1 MMRSTHE
8 HALPCLTMKEEVAQR
23 LFFKVGLICMHA
35 LYHVLLIAY
44 AHTCTHTATQ
54 ATSERQSTLTLELS
68 KHDPSSSDFE
78 ESQLTT
84 TTLYHHDSS
93 TSGTTTTTTTESAHH
108 DYQALEIEAIRPSSA
123 SPVLST
129 DYVEMLQTPGLR
141 MVADSSKENHTSGI
155 TTSTPSNTS
164 DHTLECP
171 TLSLQ
176 RQQAE
181 YNPYYNVPE
190 LRCQEE
196 SEKKGTTEE
205 ETVTENENLSELAV
219 AVVSVDD
226 GSDVN
231 QNDCDVS
238 VSIVGEGGSGD
249 SRRTDCDD
257 EQTGVEGVVT
267 RPRSR
272 CSVDSGGMMNSYND
286 QPTGNRDRTVSSADS
301 AN

>member
-1 MMRSTHE
+1 MHCIDCICTH
-8 HALPCLTMKEEVAQR
+8 T
-23 LFFKVGLICMHA
+23 
-35 LYHVLLIAY
+35 
-44 AHTCTHTATQ
+44 HTHTHTATQ
-54 ATSERQSTLTLELS
+54 ATIEHQSTLTLELS

-93 TSGTTTTTTTESAHH
+93 TSGTTTTTTESAHH
-108 DYQALEIEAIRPSSA
+108 DYQALEIEAICPSSA

-129 DYVEMLQTPGLR
+129 ECVEMLQTPGLR

-164 DHTLECP
+164 DLTLECP

-205 ETVTENENLSELAV
+205 ETVTENENLSEPTV

-238 VSIVGEGGSGD
+238 VSIVDEGGSGD

-267 RPRSR
+267 PPRSR
-272 CSVDSGGMMNSYND
+272 YSVDSGGKMNSYND
-286 QPTGNRDRTVSSADS
+286 QPTGNRDWTVSSADS
-301 AN
+301 ANYDQLNCIQPFCLL